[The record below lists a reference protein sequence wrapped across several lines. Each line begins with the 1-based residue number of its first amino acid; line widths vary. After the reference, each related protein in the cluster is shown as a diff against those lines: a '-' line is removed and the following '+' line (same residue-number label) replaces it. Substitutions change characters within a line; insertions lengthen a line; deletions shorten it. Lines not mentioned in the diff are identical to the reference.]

1 MDDERDLSV
10 RIAMEMVRRALME
23 VEVIDGCV
31 EQAAAESE
39 VVLWRGRE
47 LHVKINQA
55 RGYLEAAR
63 DELEKEIAGDTE
75 FEAAVASIRRTL
87 ESERSTEPST

>member
-10 RIAMEMVRRALME
+10 RIALEMVRRALME

-31 EQAAAESE
+31 QEAHAESE
-39 VVLWRGRE
+39 ILMWRGRE
-47 LHVKINQA
+47 LTVKINQA

-63 DELEKEIAGDTE
+63 LELEKEIAGDTE

-87 ESERSTEPST
+87 ESERSTEPTT